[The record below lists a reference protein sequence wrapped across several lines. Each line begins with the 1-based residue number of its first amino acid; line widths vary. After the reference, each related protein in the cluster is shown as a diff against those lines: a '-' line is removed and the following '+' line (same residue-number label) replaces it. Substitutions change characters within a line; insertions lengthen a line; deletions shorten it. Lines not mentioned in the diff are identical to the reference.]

1 MLRYIV
7 ILYSCYFTDFTYG
20 LLMHLKLHW
29 FIPPF
34 GCSTEKRIETAPDV
48 TKILNSVLSFQFH
61 LSARFRQV
69 SVPKKTSVLGPTF
82 RTTDCFGSVI
92 LDRHTNGEMCL
103 CVAAKA
109 IELRLLMTLSDDSS
123 RIELVHRTMYH
134 NTKWLCTKDQKT
146 RKQYTLNARTV
157 IRI

>member
-109 IELRLLMTLSDDSS
+109 IELRLLMTLSDDSMQNWIGPPDNVPQYEMVVYKRS
-123 RIELVHRTMYH
+123 
-134 NTKWLCTKDQKT
+134 KDTQT
-146 RKQYTLNARTV
+146 IHTEC
-157 IRI
+157 